1 LKAYGGTMGYGEFIE
16 PAIDLEASA
25 KEQQMDVVRHTIGV
39 IREIQHR
46 MEPLESE
53 DESGA
58 ESGADM
64 HLSMVVK

>member
-1 LKAYGGTMGYGEFIE
+1 MGYGEFID
-16 PAIDLEASA
+16 PAIDLESSS
-25 KEQQMDVVRHTIGV
+25 KEQQMDVIRHTIGV

-46 MEPLESE
+46 MEPLEIE
-53 DESGA
+53 D